1 MKSNNKSIELITTA
15 QVKIIVHKKIINLI
29 SAFLLAAISFSSVA
43 LENTTLSPTVDH
55 LRATKIITDFL
66 GRYHYRKVD
75 LNDEFSATIFNNF
88 LDSLDSSKSYFLAT
102 DIARFDK
109 YRFTLDDAL
118 RANNLLPAYSI
129 FSTYQKRVNER
140 IEYALLLIEKEFDFS
155 KDETFV
161 IERKN
166 SKWPVTIEQQND
178 LWRKRIKNDVL
189 SLVLADKKE
198 DEIKK
203 TLVKRYSSVLKRT
216 KQLDENDIFQLYI
229 NSYATAI
236 DPHTS
241 YLSPR
246 SFDNFEIRMSL
257 SLEGI
262 GALLRTDGDNTVVER
277 IIPGGPAD
285 LGDLL
290 HAKDKIIGIS
300 QQNEKD
306 FTDVVGWR
314 LEEVVELIRGPKDT
328 VVKLQILPGSKGD
341 GAAVEEIAITRNK
354 IKLEEQAATKDVI
367 EIANNNKTE
376 KIGIVTIPTFYLDFN
391 AFQNGE
397 EDYRSTTRDVHK
409 LLGELLEENIDSLVL
424 DLRSNGG
431 GSLIEATQLAGLFID
446 EGPIVQVR
454 DSSGHIEIHRD
465 KDANISYTGPMVVLV
480 DRFSASAS
488 EIVASALQDYG
499 RAVIVGETTFGKGS
513 VQQLVDLNRFG
524 RKNDANLGQLK
535 ATIAQYYRINGES
548 TQHRGV
554 EPDIPFEASYD
565 KSEQGER
572 SLDNALPWTKISP
585 TQFDNRH
592 ISKQIVENLER
603 QHVSR
608 TKDDEK
614 YQSLIKLYNLNE
626 SLQKQTELSLN
637 QSKREKIFSQLEKDR
652 KQFELLIGLRDSS
665 SDDSN
670 DEKDNN
676 NDDDK
681 DNVDNDIL
689 LIEAAKIS
697 ADLNSYWNR
706 AKQRMVVQQ

>member
-1 MKSNNKSIELITTA
+1 M
-15 QVKIIVHKKIINLI
+15 HKKITKFLI
-29 SAFLLAAISFSSVA
+29 AWLVTLVSLNSVA
-43 LENTTLSPTVDH
+43 MENSTLSPTVDH

-66 GRYHYRKVD
+66 GRYHYRRVELD
-75 LNDEFSATIFNNF
+75 DEFSATIFKNF
-88 LDSLDSSKSYFLAT
+88 LDTLDPTRSYFLAT

-109 YRFTLDDAL
+109 YKFTLDDAL
-118 RANNLLPAYSI
+118 RSNNLLPAYSI
-129 FSTYQKRVNER
+129 FSTYQKRVEER
-140 IEYALLLIEKEFDFS
+140 ITYALLLIEKEFDFS
-155 KDETFV
+155 KDESFN
-161 IERKN
+161 IERDDAT
-166 SKWPVTIEQQND
+166 WPYTLEQQND
-178 LWRKRIKNDVL
+178 LWRKRIKNDKL
-189 SLVLADKKE
+189 SLVLAKKKQ
-198 DEIKK
+198 DEIKT
-203 TLVKRYSSVLKRT
+203 TLNKRYSSVLKRT
-216 KQLDENDIFQLYI
+216 NQLDENDIFQLYI

-262 GALLRTDGDNTVVER
+262 GALLRTDGDHTVVER

-300 QQNEKD
+300 QQGEKS

-328 VVKLQILPGSKGD
+328 VVKLQILPGDKGD

-354 IKLEEQAATKDVI
+354 IKLEEQAATKSILEVPQ
-367 EIANNNKTE
+367 ANKTE
-376 KIGIVTIPTFYLDFN
+376 KVGIITVPTFYLDFN

-397 EDYRSTTRDVHK
+397 EDYRSTTRDVHR
-409 LLGELLEENIDSLVL
+409 LLGELSAENIDSLVL

-431 GSLIEATQLAGLFID
+431 GSLIEATQLTGLFID
-446 EGPIVQVR
+446 KGPVVQVR
-454 DSSGHIEIHRD
+454 DSSGHIEIHKD
-465 KDANISYTGPMVVLV
+465 KDENISYHGPMVVLV

-554 EPDIPFEASYD
+554 EPDIPFEAAYD
-565 KSEQGER
+565 KSKQGER

-592 ISKQIVENLER
+592 ISKDIISNLSKLHFER
-603 QHVSR
+603 
-608 TKDDEK
+608 TNEDEK

-626 SLQKQTELSLN
+626 ALQNQTELSLN
-637 QSKREKIFSQLEKDR
+637 QAKRKKTFNKLESDR
-652 KQFELLIGLRDSS
+652 KQYEKLIGLNESDEDENIDNAANPDISS
-665 SDDSN
+665 
-670 DEKDNN
+670 
-676 NDDDK
+676 
-681 DNVDNDIL
+681 DIL
-689 LIEAAKIS
+689 LIEAAQIS
-697 ADLNSYWNR
+697 ADLHHYWSKD
-706 AKQRMVVQQ
+706 AQRMIVQQ

>member
-1 MKSNNKSIELITTA
+1 MILSFNSIGI
-15 QVKIIVHKKIINLI
+15 
-29 SAFLLAAISFSSVA
+29 
-43 LENTTLSPTVDH
+43 ENSTLSPTVDQ

-66 GRYHYRKVD
+66 SRYHYRKVD
-75 LNDEFSATIFNNF
+75 LNDQFSATIFNNF
-88 LDSLDSSKSYFLAT
+88 LDSLDPNKSYFLAT

-109 YRFTLDDAL
+109 YKFTLDDAL

-129 FSTYQKRVNER
+129 FSTYEKRVNER
-140 IEYALLLIEKEFDFS
+140 IEYALLLIEKDFDFT
-155 KDETFV
+155 KEETFV
-161 IERKN
+161 IEREN
-166 SKWPVTIEQQND
+166 AKWPVTIEQQND
-178 LWRKRIKNDVL
+178 VWRKRIKNDVL
-189 SLVLADKKE
+189 SLVLADKEK

-203 TLVKRYSSVLKRT
+203 TLIKRYSSILKRT
-216 KQLDENDIFQLYI
+216 KQLDEDDIFQIYI

-246 SFDNFEIRMSL
+246 SFDNFKIHMSL

-262 GALLRTDGDNTVVER
+262 GALLRSDDDNTIVER

-285 LGDLL
+285 ISGLL

-300 QQNEKD
+300 QQNEKQ

-328 VVKLQILPGSKGD
+328 IVKLQILAGSKGD
-341 GAAVEEIAITRNK
+341 GAAVEEITITRNK
-354 IKLEEQAATKDVI
+354 IKLEEQAATKDVL
-367 EIANNNKTE
+367 EIPHGNKTE

-397 EDYRSTTRDVHK
+397 KGYRSTTRDVHK

-431 GSLIEATQLAGLFID
+431 GSLVEATQLTGLFID
-446 EGPIVQVR
+446 KGPIVQVR
-454 DSSGHIEIHRD
+454 DSSGHIEIHKD
-465 KDANISYTGPMVVLV
+465 KDANISYAGPMVVLV

-513 VQQLVDLNRFG
+513 VQQLVDLNQFG
-524 RKNDANLGQLK
+524 RNNDANLGQLK
-535 ATIAQYYRINGES
+535 ATIAQYYRINGDS

-554 EPDIPFEASYD
+554 EPDILFEASYD

-592 ISKQIVENLER
+592 ISKQIVDDLEI
-603 QHVSR
+603 QHVNR
-608 TKDDEK
+608 IKNDEK
-614 YQSLIKLYNLNE
+614 YQSLINLYNLNE

-637 QSKREKIFSQLEKDR
+637 QSKRKKTFSQLEKDR
-652 KQFELLIGLRDSS
+652 KKFERLIGIKEKEKDN
-665 SDDSN
+665 DDSN
-670 DEKDNN
+670 DEKDNIE
-676 NDDDK
+676 
-681 DNVDNDIL
+681 NDIL

-697 ADLNSYWNR
+697 ADLSSYWNR
-706 AKQRMVVQQ
+706 AKQRVIAQQ

>member
-1 MKSNNKSIELITTA
+1 M
-15 QVKIIVHKKIINLI
+15 
-29 SAFLLAAISFSSVA
+29 SFSSIGI
-43 LENTTLSPTVDH
+43 ENNTLSPSVDH

-66 GRYHYRKVD
+66 SRYHYRKVELD
-75 LNDEFSATIFNNF
+75 DEFSATIFKNF
-88 LDSLDSSKSYFLAT
+88 LDVLDPTKSYFLAT

-109 YRFTLDDAL
+109 YKFTLDDAL
-118 RANNLLPAYSI
+118 RANNLLPAYSM
-129 FSTYQKRVNER
+129 FSTYRKRVNER
-140 IEYALLLIEKEFDFS
+140 IEYALLLIDKEFDFN
-155 KDETFV
+155 KDESFI
-161 IERKN
+161 IEREN
-166 SKWPVTIEQQND
+166 ASWPYTIEQQND

-189 SLVLADKKE
+189 SLVLADKKQ

-203 TLVKRYSSVLKRT
+203 TLEKRYSSIQRRT

-229 NSYATAI
+229 NAYATAI

-246 SFDNFEIRMSL
+246 SFNNFEIRMSL

-262 GALLRTDGDNTVVER
+262 GALLRTDGDHTIVER

-285 LGDLL
+285 LGGKL
-290 HAKDKIIGIS
+290 HAKDKIVAIS
-300 QQNEKD
+300 QQNEKE

-328 VVKLQILPGSKGD
+328 VVKLQILPGNKGD

-354 IKLEEQAATKDVI
+354 IKLEEQAATSNTI
-367 EIANNNKTE
+367 EVLQGNKTQ
-376 KIGIVTIPTFYLDFN
+376 KVGVVTIPTFYLDFN
-391 AFQNGE
+391 AFQSGE
-397 EDYRSTTRDVHK
+397 DDYRSTTRDVHK
-409 LLGELLEENIDSLVL
+409 LIGELTEENIDALVL

-431 GSLIEATQLAGLFID
+431 GSLIEATQLAGLFINK
-446 EGPIVQVR
+446 GPIVQVR
-454 DSSGHIEIHRD
+454 DSSGHIEIHKD
-465 KDANISYTGPMVVLV
+465 KDENISYQGPMVVLV

-565 KSEQGER
+565 KSKQGER
-572 SLDNALPWTKISP
+572 GLDNALPWTQISP
-585 TQFDNRH
+585 TQFENRH
-592 ISKQIVENLER
+592 ISKEIIANLSAK
-603 QHVSR
+603 HTHR
-608 TKDDEK
+608 TKGDEK

-626 SLQKQTELSLN
+626 SLQNQTEISLN
-637 QSKREKIFSQLEKDR
+637 KVERKKTFSKLEKDR
-652 KQFELLIGLRDSS
+652 KQFEALIGISESDENADITNTEDSDKS
-665 SDDSN
+665 S
-670 DEKDNN
+670 
-676 NDDDK
+676 
-681 DNVDNDIL
+681 DIL
-689 LIEAAKIS
+689 LIEAAQIS
-697 ADLNSYWNR
+697 ADLNRYWNR
-706 AKQRMVVQQ
+706 DAQRMIVQQ

>member
-1 MKSNNKSIELITTA
+1 MQKHLSQWL
-15 QVKIIVHKKIINLI
+15 L
-29 SAFLLAAISFSSVA
+29 AFLLTLASFSSVGV
-43 LENTTLSPTVDH
+43 ENTTTLSPTVDH

-66 GRYHYRKVD
+66 GRYHYRKIKLD
-75 LNDEFSATIFNNF
+75 DDFSETIYKNF
-88 LDSLDSSKSYFLAT
+88 LDTLDPSKSYFLAT

-109 YRFTLDDAL
+109 YKFTLDDAL

-129 FSTYQKRVNER
+129 FSTYKKRVNER
-140 IEYALLLIEKEFDFS
+140 IEYALLMIDKEFDFNKNES
-155 KDETFV
+155 FNVERDEV
-161 IERKN
+161 
-166 SKWPVTIEQQND
+166 SWPYTVEQQND

-189 SLVLADKKE
+189 SLLLADKKHE
-198 DEIKK
+198 EIKK
-203 TLVKRYSSVLKRT
+203 TLDKRYSSVLKRT
-216 KQLDENDIFQLYI
+216 HQLDENDIFQLYI

-262 GALLRTDGDNTVVER
+262 GALLRNDGDHTIVER

-285 LGDLL
+285 LGDEL

-300 QQNEKD
+300 QQTDKE

-328 VVKLQILPGSKGD
+328 IVKLQILPGDKGD
-341 GAAVEEIAITRNK
+341 GAAVEEISITRNK
-354 IKLEEQAATKDVI
+354 IKLEEQAATKDIIEVPQTNGMKKVGVI
-367 EIANNNKTE
+367 
-376 KIGIVTIPTFYLDFN
+376 TIPTFYLDFN
-391 AFQNGE
+391 AFQNGD
-397 EDYRSTTRDVHK
+397 EDYRSTTRDVAR
-409 LLGELLEENIDSLVL
+409 LLGELADENIDALVL
-424 DLRSNGG
+424 DIRSNGG
-431 GSLIEATQLAGLFID
+431 GSLIEATQLSGLFID
-446 EGPIVQVR
+446 KGPIVQVR
-454 DSSGHIEIHRD
+454 DSSGHIEIHKDRD
-465 KDANISYTGPMVVLV
+465 ENISYHGPMVVLV

-499 RAVIVGETTFGKGS
+499 RAIIVGETTFGKGS

-565 KSEQGER
+565 KSKQGER

-585 TQFDNRH
+585 TQFNNRH
-592 ISKQIVENLER
+592 ISKEIIDNLSAE
-603 QHVSR
+603 HYER
-608 TKDDEK
+608 TKADEK

-626 SLQKQTELSLN
+626 SLQNKTELSLN
-637 QSKREKIFSQLEKDR
+637 KSDREKTFSKLESDR
-652 KQFELLIGLRDSS
+652 KSFEKLIGLNT
-665 SDDSN
+665 SDDSEE
-670 DEKDNN
+670 DEDKDSKKEKDNSS
-676 NDDDK
+676 
-681 DNVDNDIL
+681 DIL
-689 LIEAAKIS
+689 LIEAAQIS
-697 ADLNSYWNR
+697 ADLNRYWNQD
-706 AKQRMVVQQ
+706 AQRMVVQQ

>member
-1 MKSNNKSIELITTA
+1 
-15 QVKIIVHKKIINLI
+15 VHKKIISLI
-29 SAFLLAAISFSSVA
+29 STLLLLTLSYSSA
-43 LENTTLSPTVDH
+43 GIENSTLSPTVDH

-75 LNDEFSATIFNNF
+75 LNDEFSATIFDNF
-88 LDSLDSSKSYFLAT
+88 LDSLDSTKSYFLAT

-109 YRFTLDDAL
+109 YRFALDDAL

-129 FSTYQKRVNER
+129 FSTYQKRVSER
-140 IEYALLLIEKEFDFS
+140 IEYALLLIEKDFDFS
-155 KDETFV
+155 MDETFV
-161 IERKN
+161 IERE
-166 SKWPVTIEQQND
+166 SAKWPITIEQQND

-189 SLVLADKKE
+189 SLVLADKE
-198 DEIKK
+198 PDEIKK

-216 KQLDENDIFQLYI
+216 QQLDENDIFQLYI

-262 GALLRTDGDNTVVER
+262 GALLRSDGDNTVVER

-285 LGDLL
+285 LGKLL

-300 QQNEKD
+300 QQNEKE
-306 FTDVVGWR
+306 FTDVLGWR

-328 VVKLQILPGSKGD
+328 IVKLQILPGSKGD
-341 GAAVEEIAITRNK
+341 GAAVEEISITRNK
-354 IKLEEQAATKDVI
+354 IKLEEQAATKNI
-367 EIANNNKTE
+367 LEIPHDNKVE
-376 KIGIVTIPTFYLDFN
+376 KIGVVTIPTFYLDFN

-409 LLGELLEENIDSLVL
+409 LLGELLKENIDSLVL

-446 EGPIVQVR
+446 KGPIVQVR
-454 DSSGHIEIHRD
+454 DSSGHIEIHKD
-465 KDANISYTGPMVVLV
+465 KDASISYNGPMVVLV

-572 SLDNALPWTKISP
+572 SLPNALPWTKISP

-592 ISKQIVENLER
+592 ISKQIVNDLAS
-603 QHVSR
+603 QHVKR
-608 TKDDEK
+608 TKDDKK

-637 QSKREKIFSQLEKDR
+637 QSKREKTFSQLEQDR
-652 KQFELLIGLRDSS
+652 KAFEQMIGIRDTS
-665 SDDSN
+665 SDDDSDDN
-670 DEKDNN
+670 NGDAKDNIE
-676 NDDDK
+676 
-681 DNVDNDIL
+681 NDIL
-689 LIEAAKIS
+689 LIEAAQIS
-697 ADLNSYWNR
+697 ADLNSYWSR
-706 AKQRMVVQQ
+706 AKQRMIVQQQIFK